1 MVKENI
7 HIEGY
12 GEISV
17 EYDKTKYKIMGVDTL
32 KKVVIQRLSDG
43 AIVYISNQ
51 CPDYVLQI
59 NLENQTHFVIGE
71 CDNECVK
78 LNDYTLC
85 DYQNYVELQESFE
98 TDSCYIDDIRVGEHT
113 FIVDSDGYSCN
124 LYNLKQ
130 LSKRYK
136 RIYNDNRL
144 DFGKNTLLVED
155 VVDGYS
161 TLTDKIR
168 YLIDVDTYEIVSNIK
183 SEMQQRDIP
192 IYTEEDRK
200 KLKEKLLEEGNFLN
214 PNCNVENVTIYY
226 EIERYLNLIPEK
238 YYKGQDVYNY
248 SKINEEYVRSF
259 KRINQK

>member
-113 FIVDSDGYSCN
+113 
-124 LYNLKQ
+124 
-130 LSKRYK
+130 
-136 RIYNDNRL
+136 
-144 DFGKNTLLVED
+144 
-155 VVDGYS
+155 
-161 TLTDKIR
+161 LTDKIR